1 MTKENIPELL
11 KKAIN
16 CWESLRG
23 PMVDSGIVDPKGII
37 PHLVIDAFF
46 SGWRDGSTTSHDHKI
61 QAATHENEMGKITIE
76 CDAGKVSDGYHTFD
90 ELYDHRCHLF
100 AALMRS
106 NPDISW
112 RANNHE
118 DGTMFDGWFVAGMH
132 LPNGDISYHLPV
144 SMWTLLD
151 GKGIATVNKG
161 PKWDGHTAADTVKRL
176 AEWCVAGH
184 DHKIQVTR
192 IYGARGADVFA
203 EGVLSTKGDLIKI
216 EGSRDMEITPDE
228 AARLG
233 KELIRLARDGG
244 WIDDEY

>member
-16 CWESLRG
+16 CWESLRE
-23 PMVDSGIVDPKGII
+23 PMMEFEIVDPKRMV

-46 SGWRDGSTTSHDHKI
+46 SGYRDG
-61 QAATHENEMGKITIE
+61 AM
-76 CDAGKVSDGYHTFD
+76 
-90 ELYDHRCHLF
+90 
-100 AALMRS
+100 
-106 NPDISW
+106 
-112 RANNHE
+112 
-118 DGTMFDGWFVAGMH
+118 
-132 LPNGDISYHLPV
+132 
-144 SMWTLLD
+144 
-151 GKGIATVNKG
+151 
-161 PKWDGHTAADTVKRL
+161 
-176 AEWCVAGH
+176 AGH

-233 KELIRLARDGG
+233 KELIRLARAGG
-244 WIDDEY
+244 WIDPEEDDGK